1 MRNQVTLIGNM
12 GENPS
17 VTNFDNGSKVARFN
31 MATENFVNGK
41 NTAEWHK
48 VFAWGNV
55 AQFIENF
62 GSKGKKIVITGKL
75 VNRTFIGKL
84 GKPQKITE
92 VEVQHV
98 IGL

>member
-1 MRNQVTLIGNM
+1 MRNQITLIGNM

-31 MATENFVNGK
+31 MATENYVNGQK
-41 NTAEWHK
+41 TAEWHK
-48 VFAWGNV
+48 VFAWGNM